1 MKASNFSELI
11 KIAALQLFRE
21 KGFNNV
27 STRDL
32 TQKLNIS
39 RSHIYHYYSN
49 WETLKKSAIKYMFDN
64 DIEECHATFKASESM
79 SPTDR
84 VRLYIKTLLPDA
96 PSAHWL
102 LYLELWP
109 MAARDD
115 DYANLVHN
123 QSLQWINIL
132 EEIIG
137 SGINEGEFSS
147 INASVSARQINA
159 LIDGYSSLLILDYSK
174 EKRTDFL
181 NEIYE
186 ISFKILGKPF
196 QST

>member
-1 MKASNFSELI
+1 
-11 KIAALQLFRE
+11 
-21 KGFNNV
+21 
-27 STRDL
+27 
-32 TQKLNIS
+32 
-39 RSHIYHYYSN
+39 
-49 WETLKKSAIKYMFDN
+49 MFDN

-137 SGINEGEFSS
+137 SGINRESKSQSKGNY
-147 INASVSARQINA
+147 IC
-159 LIDGYSSLLILDYSK
+159 SLQLSFLEKNWHYAIPLVIECFVNHSEPFYHSK
-174 EKRTDFL
+174 CMT
-181 NEIYE
+181 
-186 ISFKILGKPF
+186 
-196 QST
+196 

>member
-1 MKASNFSELI
+1 MKTANFSELI

-21 KGFNNV
+21 KGFSNV

-39 RSHIYHYYSN
+39 RSHIYHYYRD
-49 WETLKKSAIKYMFDN
+49 WETLKKAAVKYMFDG
-64 DIEECHATFKASESM
+64 DIQECKNTLKASPGM
-79 SPTDR
+79 SATDR
-84 VRLYIKTLLPDA
+84 VKLYISTLLPDA

-109 MAARDD
+109 MAARDA
-115 DYANLVHN
+115 DYAYLVHN

-137 SGINEGEFSS
+137 HGLNEGEFLSV
-147 INASVSARQINA
+147 NASVSARQINA
-159 LIDGYSSLLILDYSK
+159 LIDGYSSILILDYS
-174 EKRTDFL
+174 EKKRSNFL
-181 NEIYE
+181 DEISE
-186 ISFKILGKPF
+186 LSFKILGEF
-196 QST
+196 S

>member
-1 MKASNFSELI
+1 
-11 KIAALQLFRE
+11 
-21 KGFNNV
+21 
-27 STRDL
+27 
-32 TQKLNIS
+32 
-39 RSHIYHYYSN
+39 
-49 WETLKKSAIKYMFDN
+49 MFDN

-115 DYANLVHN
+115 DCANLVHN

-196 QST
+196 RST

>member
-49 WETLKKSAIKYMFDN
+49 WETLKKSVIKYMFDN

-174 EKRTDFL
+174 EKRTTFL

-196 QST
+196 RST

>member
-49 WETLKKSAIKYMFDN
+49 WETLKESAIKYMFDN

-174 EKRTDFL
+174 EKRTTFL

-196 QST
+196 RST

>member
-1 MKASNFSELI
+1 
-11 KIAALQLFRE
+11 
-21 KGFNNV
+21 
-27 STRDL
+27 
-32 TQKLNIS
+32 
-39 RSHIYHYYSN
+39 
-49 WETLKKSAIKYMFDN
+49 MFDN

-174 EKRTDFL
+174 EKRTAFL

-196 QST
+196 RST

>member
-84 VRLYIKTLLPDA
+84 VRLYI
-96 PSAHWL
+96 
-102 LYLELWP
+102 
-109 MAARDD
+109 
-115 DYANLVHN
+115 
-123 QSLQWINIL
+123 
-132 EEIIG
+132 
-137 SGINEGEFSS
+137 
-147 INASVSARQINA
+147 
-159 LIDGYSSLLILDYSK
+159 
-174 EKRTDFL
+174 
-181 NEIYE
+181 
-186 ISFKILGKPF
+186 
-196 QST
+196 

>member
-49 WETLKKSAIKYMFDN
+49 WEALKKSAIKYMFDN
-64 DIEECHATFKASESM
+64 DIEECHATFNASESM

-109 MAARDD
+109 MAARDG

-132 EEIIG
+132 EEIID

-159 LIDGYSSLLILDYSK
+159 LIDGYSSMLILDYSK
-174 EKRTDFL
+174 EKRTAFL

-186 ISFKILGKPF
+186 ISFKILGKSF
-196 QST
+196 